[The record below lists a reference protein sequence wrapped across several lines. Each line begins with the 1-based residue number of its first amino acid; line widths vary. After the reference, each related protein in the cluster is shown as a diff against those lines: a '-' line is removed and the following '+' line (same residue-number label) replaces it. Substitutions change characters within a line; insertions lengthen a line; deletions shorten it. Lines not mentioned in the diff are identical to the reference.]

1 MQLIAHRAGER
12 TIVEVI
18 ADTIVLRTEQDVL
31 DLMATAQYQHR
42 ADALALHAH
51 NLADEFLDLRSGLAG
66 AVLQKISN
74 YRFRLAVV
82 GDFTNVPS
90 RALRDFIGES
100 NRSGQVVFAASVDEA
115 AALLS

>member
-1 MQLIAHRAGER
+1 MQLVAHRVGDR
-12 TIVEVI
+12 TIVEVV

-42 ADALALHAH
+42 ADALALHAR
-51 NLADEFLDLRSGLAG
+51 NLADDFLDLRSGLAG

-74 YRFRLAVV
+74 YRFRLAVL
-82 GDFTNVPS
+82 GDFTEVTS

-100 NRSGQVVFAASVDEA
+100 NRSGQVVFAGDLAEA
-115 AALLS
+115 TALLF